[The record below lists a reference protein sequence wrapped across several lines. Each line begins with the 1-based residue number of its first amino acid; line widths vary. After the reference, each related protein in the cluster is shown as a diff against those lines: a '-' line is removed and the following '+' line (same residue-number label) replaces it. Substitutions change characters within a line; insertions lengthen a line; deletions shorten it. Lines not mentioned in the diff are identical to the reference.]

1 MTISKVRYSSTI
13 FFPRNGFEK
22 SSEYSKPDFV
32 SVKVSHPVFFIHAY
46 AHILYKHINF
56 QYPWV
61 YLCRKHNKNYSSL
74 PCLTVRLL
82 RNYLQS

>member
-1 MTISKVRYSSTI
+1 MTRCIKSKI
-13 FFPRNGFEK
+13 FYNDFFSLEK
-22 SSEYSKPDFV
+22 SSENSKPDFV
-32 SVKVSHPVFFIHAY
+32 SIKVSHPVFFIHVY
-46 AHILYKHINF
+46 AHTLYKHINF
-56 QYPWV
+56 QYPWD